1 MFVGTSDLSLNRGFL
16 RQMDNY
22 TQREVYAKIVSLT
35 WDEYAIE
42 EITGNIVSGTI
53 NVDGSSTTRRTCS
66 LSILADQNAQFTQV
80 EWGLNTKF
88 AVLIGLRNF
97 VDKSLPDIIWFQ
109 QGVFIITSF
118 SSIEIS

>member
-1 MFVGTSDLSLNRGFL
+1 MFVGTSDLSLNRDFL

-88 AVLIGLRNF
+88 AVLIGLKNF
-97 VDKSLPDIIWFQ
+97 IDDSLPDIIWFQ
-109 QGVFIITSF
+109 
-118 SSIEIS
+118 